1 MALPK
6 DFLPFSWCFFTSF
19 PDRARS
25 KTLTQIKIFTFS
37 TADEADGHLRLC
49 PLPFFLHPSF
59 VVSRPSMDLSF
70 LRLSPFR
77 TSGFFEPPLNDL
89 FFLEFCFGHL
99 VGKERKFCLL
109 RIIWIWR
116 NDDRCI
122 NREINQSF
130 RYPFIFSPSFAL
142 FSHEKWNEELIEL
155 WLVVVN
161 KTRIFESFKDWILK
175 ACINIYLSK

>member
-25 KTLTQIKIFTFS
+25 KTFTQIKIFTFS
-37 TADEADGHLRLC
+37 TADEADGHLRLRS
-49 PLPFFLHPSF
+49 LPFFLHPSF

-77 TSGFFEPPLNDL
+77 ISGFFEPRLNDL

-99 VGKERKFCLL
+99 IEKERKFYLL

-122 NREINQSF
+122 SNREINQSF
-130 RYPFIFSPSFAL
+130 RYLLFSMSFVCSIFSWM
-142 FSHEKWNEELIEL
+142 KWNEKLIEL
-155 WLVVVN
+155 RLVVVN
-161 KTRIFESFKDWILK
+161 KTRIFKASKTESWRQ
-175 ACINIYLSK
+175 A